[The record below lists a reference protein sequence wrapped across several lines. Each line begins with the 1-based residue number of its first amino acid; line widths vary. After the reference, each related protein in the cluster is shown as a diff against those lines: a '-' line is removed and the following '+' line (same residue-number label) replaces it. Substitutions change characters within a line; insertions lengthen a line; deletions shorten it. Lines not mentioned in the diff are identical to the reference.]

1 MIINLLRK
9 LNTKITIRLMM
20 VLIVILSIVGTF
32 RLFELFQN
40 ELLANSNYSMPK
52 IIKNLSF
59 AYFIPT
65 MFSLTLLIFVLSF
78 SFIEQSKI
86 SLKAFKKSIIVAV
99 FLTLLIP
106 GFLVFPEVYGLNAAV
121 LTLPMSAALIIVL
134 LARFLQNYTDEQI
147 CIMKSELKN
156 LILEVRRN

>member
-9 LNTKITIRLMM
+9 LNTKNAIRLMLI
-20 VLIVILSIVGTF
+20 LIVILSVMGSF
-32 RLFELFQN
+32 HLFDILQN
-40 ELLANSNYSMPK
+40 ELNYSMPT
-52 IIKNLSF
+52 IIKKLSF
-59 AYFIPT
+59 AYVPV
-65 MFSLTLLIFVLSF
+65 MFSFSVIIFALS
-78 SFIEQSKI
+78 SIEQSKI
-86 SLKAFKKSIIVAV
+86 TFKSFKKSIIVAV